1 MDTREVA
8 EELRERRAQLMA
20 ELGVVTTVERD
31 PDASVSFGKRVG
43 DGTTA
48 AVDRLNQVGTA
59 RELDA
64 MLRDVDRALQK
75 LEDGTYGICDRC
87 GKLIP
92 EERLDAQDRPGSR
105 RDPGRSCASRTR
117 RSGAEPAT
125 DGFIG

>member
-8 EELRERRAQLMA
+8 EELRERRAQLMT

-48 AVDRLNQVGTA
+48 AVERLNQVGTA

-92 EERLDAQDRPGSR
+92 EERLEARPWSVLCVEDAAL
-105 RDPGRSCASRTR
+105 RS
-117 RSGAEPAT
+117 
-125 DGFIG
+125 

>member
-8 EELRERRAQLMA
+8 EELRVRRDQLMA

-43 DGTTA
+43 DGTTE
-48 AVDRLNQVGTA
+48 AVERLNRVGTA

-75 LEDGTYGICDRC
+75 IEDGTYGICDRC

-92 EERLDAQDRPGSR
+92 EERLDARPWSVLCVE
-105 RDPGRSCASRTR
+105 DAALRS
-117 RSGAEPAT
+117 
-125 DGFIG
+125 

>member
-1 MDTREVA
+1 MDTREIA
-8 EELRERRAQLMA
+8 KELRVRRDQLMA

-43 DGTTA
+43 DGTTE
-48 AVDRLNQVGTA
+48 AVERLNRVGTA

-92 EERLDAQDRPGSR
+92 EERLEARPWSVLCVEDAAL
-105 RDPGRSCASRTR
+105 RS
-117 RSGAEPAT
+117 
-125 DGFIG
+125 

>member
-8 EELRERRAQLMA
+8 EELRERRAQLLT

-43 DGTTA
+43 DGTTE
-48 AVDRLNQVGTA
+48 AVERLNRVGTA

-87 GKLIP
+87 GRLIP
-92 EERLDAQDRPGSR
+92 EERLEARPWSVLCVEDAAL
-105 RDPGRSCASRTR
+105 RS
-117 RSGAEPAT
+117 
-125 DGFIG
+125 

>member
-8 EELRERRAQLMA
+8 EELRERRAHLLT

-43 DGTTA
+43 DGTTE
-48 AVDRLNQVGTA
+48 AVERLNRVGTA

-92 EERLDAQDRPGSR
+92 EERLEARPWSVLCVEDAAL
-105 RDPGRSCASRTR
+105 RS
-117 RSGAEPAT
+117 
-125 DGFIG
+125 